1 MNHPNISSIIECAT
15 LTFTALVTGTLAVSE
30 AITETDWLR
39 LTGQHGAVFVLA
51 VVGLAFWAKAVRDEK
66 NRKLEDEARERR
78 HKEAL
83 DAGEVHFN
91 RLIEMNRINASD
103 LKEVS
108 LASVKAQ
115 TEAANAIE
123 NLTRTLESRP
133 CQKVTPTI

>member
-1 MNHPNISSIIECAT
+1 MQQPNISSVIECVT
-15 LTFTALVTGTLAVSE
+15 LTAVAVVNGTLAVSE
-30 AITETDWLR
+30 AISETDWIR

-66 NRKLEDEARERR
+66 TRKEEDEARERR

-83 DAGEVHFN
+83 EAGEAHFG
-91 RLIEMNRINASD
+91 RLIEMNRVNAAD

-115 TEAANAIE
+115 TESTNAIE
-123 NLTRTLESRP
+123 NLTRELASRP
-133 CQKVTPTI
+133 CGISKQ